1 MQNTIETI
9 YSILSHWLK
18 NGQKFRADV
27 KEYAEVVL
35 GVCTLSELEPLVA
48 ECDNPDVEP
57 FFEYIIFPD
66 KKLLYAL
73 EPALTKPLSSEDVT
87 LLVSRLITDTPCMVL
102 HEAGH
107 SCTIPIPEWM
117 WNDFITRLHL
127 EDTTVSFL
135 TKSMPESAESLSIAT
150 RSYLRTANVPD
161 SPFLHSALLQFFM
174 RTLPHDPLFH
184 SMLATWVGILT
195 SLSTSQNHTNTS
207 LMEHLEKRRR
217 RLYKAIFDANE
228 FTIKLQRFNME
239 TLMMS
244 GDLPP
249 AINVDDARMQI
260 RIIDRI
266 AIALFQKNVG
276 AIEELE
282 DRAWGDYNEYR
293 QQLPPL
299 PTMDEN

>member
-1 MQNTIETI
+1 MQTTIETT
-9 YSILSHWLK
+9 YSILSQWLK
-18 NGQKFRADV
+18 NGQKFTADV
-27 KEYAEVVL
+27 KEYAEIVL

-73 EPALTKPLSSEDVT
+73 EPVLTTPLSSEDVA
-87 LLVSRLITDTPCMVL
+87 LLVSRLIADTPYMVL
-102 HEAGH
+102 HEAVY
-107 SCTIPIPEWM
+107 SCTFPIPEWM
-117 WNDFITRLHL
+117 WNDFIARLHL

-135 TKSMPESAESLSIAT
+135 MKSMPDDGKSLSIAT
-150 RSYLRTANVPD
+150 RSYLRTANIPN
-161 SPFLHSALLQFFM
+161 SPFLHSALLHFFM
-174 RTLPHDPLFH
+174 TTLPHDPLLH

-195 SLSTSQNHTNTS
+195 SLSTSLDHTNTS
-207 LMEHLEKRRR
+207 LMKHLEKRRR

-228 FTIKLQRFNME
+228 FAIKLQRFNME

-282 DRAWGDYNEYR
+282 DRTWGDYSEYR
-293 QQLPPL
+293 QQLAPL
-299 PTMDEN
+299 PTLEAN

>member
-1 MQNTIETI
+1 MQTTIETI

-66 KKLLYAL
+66 KKLRYAL
-73 EPALTKPLSSEDVT
+73 EPVLTTALSSEDVA
-87 LLVSRLITDTPCMVL
+87 LLISRLIADNPSMIL
-102 HEAGH
+102 HEAEH
-107 SCTIPIPEWM
+107 SCTFPIPKWM
-117 WNDFITRLHL
+117 WSDFITRLHL

-135 TKSMPESAESLSIAT
+135 MGSMPDGADSLSIAT
-150 RSYLRTANVPD
+150 RSYLRTANIPD
-161 SPFLHSALLQFFM
+161 SPSLHSALLQFFVT
-174 RTLPHDPLFH
+174 TLPHDPLFH
-184 SMLATWVGILT
+184 SMLTTWVDILT
-195 SLSTSQNHTNTS
+195 SLPTSHDHTTTS
-207 LMEHLEKRRR
+207 LMKHLEKRRR

-293 QQLPPL
+293 QQLSPL
-299 PTMDEN
+299 PTLDEN

>member
-1 MQNTIETI
+1 MQTTIEMI

-66 KKLLYAL
+66 KKLRYAL
-73 EPALTKPLSSEDVT
+73 EPVLTTALSSEDVA
-87 LLVSRLITDTPCMVL
+87 LLISRLIADNPSMIL
-102 HEAGH
+102 HEAEH
-107 SCTIPIPEWM
+107 SCTFPIPEWM
-117 WNDFITRLHL
+117 WSDFITRLHL

-135 TKSMPESAESLSIAT
+135 MGSMPDGADSLSIAT
-150 RSYLRTANVPD
+150 RSYLRTANIPD
-161 SPFLHSALLQFFM
+161 SPSLHSALLQFFVT
-174 RTLPHDPLFH
+174 TLPHDPLFH
-184 SMLATWVGILT
+184 SMLTTWVDILT
-195 SLSTSQNHTNTS
+195 SLPTSHDHTTTS
-207 LMEHLEKRRR
+207 LMKHLEKRRR

-293 QQLPPL
+293 QQLSPL
-299 PTMDEN
+299 PTLDEN

>member
-1 MQNTIETI
+1 MQTTIETI

-18 NGQKFRADV
+18 NGQKFTADV

-66 KKLLYAL
+66 KKLLHAL
-73 EPALTKPLSSEDVT
+73 EPVLTAPLSSEDVT
-87 LLVSRLITDTPCMVL
+87 LLISRLIADAPCMIL
-102 HEAGH
+102 HEEEH
-107 SCTIPIPEWM
+107 SCTFPIPEWM

-127 EDTTVSFL
+127 EDTTVPFL
-135 TKSMPESAESLSIAT
+135 IESMPDGAESLSIAT
-150 RSYLRTANVPD
+150 RSYVRTANIPD
-161 SPFLHSALLQFFM
+161 SPFLHSALLLFFKT
-174 RTLPHDPLFH
+174 TLPHDPLFH
-184 SMLATWVGILT
+184 SMLATWVSILT
-195 SLSTSQNHTNTS
+195 SLSTSQEHTNTS

-266 AIALFQKNVG
+266 AITLFQKNVG
-276 AIEELE
+276 SIEELE
-282 DRAWGDYNEYR
+282 DRTWGDYTEYR
-293 QQLPPL
+293 QQLTPL
-299 PTMDEN
+299 PTLNEN

>member
-1 MQNTIETI
+1 MQTTIETI
-9 YSILSHWLK
+9 YSILSHWLM
-18 NGQKFRADV
+18 NGQKFTADV

-66 KKLLYAL
+66 KNLLHAL
-73 EPALTKPLSSEDVT
+73 EPVLTTPLSSDDIA

-102 HEAGH
+102 HEAEH
-107 SCTIPIPEWM
+107 SCTFPIPEWM

-127 EDTTVSFL
+127 EDTTVPFL
-135 TKSMPESAESLSIAT
+135 MESIPDNTESLSIST
-150 RSYLRTANVPD
+150 RSYLRTANIPN
-161 SPFLHSALLQFFM
+161 SPFLHSALLHFFM
-174 RTLPHDPLFH
+174 TTLPHDPLFH
-184 SMLATWVGILT
+184 SMLTTWVGILT
-195 SLSTSQNHTNTS
+195 SLSMSQDHTNTS
-207 LMEHLEKRRR
+207 LMEQLEKRRR

-228 FTIKLQRFNME
+228 FAIKLQRFNME

-282 DRAWGDYNEYR
+282 DRTWGDYNEYR
-293 QQLPPL
+293 QQLTPL
-299 PTMDEN
+299 PALNEN

>member
-1 MQNTIETI
+1 
-9 YSILSHWLK
+9 
-18 NGQKFRADV
+18 
-27 KEYAEVVL
+27 
-35 GVCTLSELEPLVA
+35 
-48 ECDNPDVEP
+48 
-57 FFEYIIFPD
+57 
-66 KKLLYAL
+66 
-73 EPALTKPLSSEDVT
+73 
-87 LLVSRLITDTPCMVL
+87 
-102 HEAGH
+102 
-107 SCTIPIPEWM
+107 
-117 WNDFITRLHL
+117 
-127 EDTTVSFL
+127 
-135 TKSMPESAESLSIAT
+135 
-150 RSYLRTANVPD
+150 
-161 SPFLHSALLQFFM
+161 
-174 RTLPHDPLFH
+174 
-184 SMLATWVGILT
+184 
-195 SLSTSQNHTNTS
+195 
-207 LMEHLEKRRR
+207 MEHLEKRRR

-228 FTIKLQRFNME
+228 FTIKLKRFNME